1 MKRKLLLIVMFLGLQ
16 YVALAQT
23 RNVSGKV
30 VDAGTKMPIRGVSII
45 VPGTKI
51 GTTTN
56 DNGEFN
62 FSVPQETKN
71 VRVTFIGYQ
80 EQLVELTGK
89 LLQIALS
96 DASQNL
102 RDVVVV
108 GYGTQKKKDLTGAI
122 STISAEDIVGRAT
135 VQVSEALQ
143 GAIPGVSVTRSSS
156 APGAGATVQIRGV
169 TSLNTNSPLVVV
181 DGIPVSSMDLVNPN
195 DIQTLTVLKDAASAS
210 IYGSRGAAGVIL
222 ITTKRG
228 KSGAS
233 NLDYTFDYAL
243 QKPTALPTYV
253 NSPTYMKYFN
263 EQATN
268 DGAATGPYA
277 NDYIVNFNAHR
288 AATPDLFPFGNTDW
302 QSLILT
308 REYAPRQEHN
318 LSFTSGTDKLKT
330 KASFG
335 YQKIGAFYNN
345 YDYERYQFRVNNDIK
360 LSDKF
365 NANVDLAYRRIDGL
379 RPVDN
384 PFSGQSAIYEARLMP
399 SIYAATYTN
408 GAYAIAKDGRNPL
421 AQLNEGGT
429 YTAGLNQL
437 QGRLALNF
445 KPLKDLTLTAQV
457 APTFDF
463 DKSKAFSKKIT
474 YTNADGSASSSSN
487 TALTTL
493 REVRTETYQLNSQFL
508 ANYTKSFN
516 DKHNFSALAGF
527 ESIYF
532 NYETLGAGR
541 DGFALTDYPY
551 LSVGSQLLRDN
562 SSDANQESLHSL
574 FGRLTYD
581 YMGKYYLQA
590 NLRYDQSSRFAPG
603 FRGATFPS
611 FSAGWNISEEN
622 FMKSVKWIS
631 YLKLRGSYGSVGN
644 QRIINPYKESARSF
658 NPAQDRD
665 YQQNYYPSQALIDL
679 SNTALFYQNGV
690 LVPLT
695 TAAQTI
701 YAINDIKWET
711 TKSSDIG
718 IDAAFLTNRLSV
730 TADYYKKSTRDILL
744 SLDIPYNLGYDRPIQ
759 NAGVLN
765 VYGWELGINWKDKIG
780 EFTYSAGFNIADAK
794 SEIKNMN
801 STRQEINGQ
810 QVNME
815 GSQFNE
821 WYGYLSTG
829 IYQTTAAASGVA
841 KTSSAVTAGDIGY
854 VDVDKNGIIN
864 ANDRVLLGGSLPRYQ
879 YGGNINVGYKGF
891 DFSVV
896 FQGVGKRLSRLN
908 NDVIRPFQE
917 QFGNFP
923 TLLDGN
929 FWSKTNSADQ
939 NLVVQYPRLS
949 NTSSTNNYASSDFWL
964 IDGSYFR
971 LKNATLGYTFSN
983 SELLKKIG
991 LQSVRIYIAANDFL
1005 TSSKFPKYADPESG
1019 NASYPIVTT
1028 FLGGVAVKF

>member
-1 MKRKLLLIVMFLGLQ
+1 MKKKLLLIAFFLCTC
-16 YVALAQT
+16 YALKAQMKSVT
-23 RNVSGKV
+23 GKV
-30 VDAGTKMPIRGVSII
+30 VDAVTKESLIGVTISI
-45 VPGTKI
+45 PGTKT
-51 GTTTN
+51 GTTT
-56 DNGEFN
+56 DTNGQ
-62 FSVPQETKN
+62 FSLNVPNGTNKLL
-71 VRVTFIGYQ
+71 VTYIGYQ
-80 EQLVELTGK
+80 EQTVSITGSSLTISLTGDTK
-89 LLQIALS
+89 
-96 DASQNL
+96 NL
-102 RDVVVV
+102 NDVVVV

-122 STISAEDIVGRAT
+122 STISAEDVTGRQTA
-135 VQVSEALQ
+135 QISEALQ
-143 GAIPGVSVTRSSS
+143 GAIPGVSVTRSSA
-156 APGAGATVQIRGV
+156 APGAGAIVQIRGV
-169 TSLNTNSPLVVV
+169 TTLNSNAPLIVV

-195 DIQTLTVLKDAASAS
+195 DVESLSILKDASSAS

-228 KSGAS
+228 KNGAS
-233 NLDYTFDYAL
+233 SLDYNFEYAL
-243 QKPTALPTYV
+243 QKPTALPSYV

-277 NDYIVNFNAHR
+277 NDYIVNFDAHR

-308 REYAPRQEHN
+308 NNYAPRQEHN
-318 LSFTSGTDKLKT
+318 LSFTSGTEKLKT

-335 YQKIGAFYNN
+335 YQDIGAFYNN
-345 YDYERYQFRVNNDIK
+345 YNYERYQFRVNNDIK

-365 NANVDLAYRRIDGL
+365 NANVDLSFRRL
-379 RPVDN
+379 NNLSPVSN
-384 PFSGQSAIYEARLMP
+384 PFSGQSPIYEARIMP
-399 SIYAATYTN
+399 PIYAATYTN

-421 AQLNEGGT
+421 AQLNQGGT
-429 YTAGLNQL
+429 TTGASNQL

-445 KPLKDLTLTAQV
+445 KPIKDLTLTAQL

-463 DKSKAFSKKIT
+463 DKSKAFSKKIA
-474 YTNADGSASSSSN
+474 YTNADGTSSAATN
-487 TALTTL
+487 TASTTL
-493 REVRTETYQLNSQFL
+493 RETRNETYQLNSQFL

-516 DKHNFSALAGF
+516 GKHNFSALAGF

-562 SSDANQESLHSL
+562 SSDAGQESLQSF

-581 YMGKYYLQA
+581 YIGKYYVQA

-603 FRGATFPS
+603 FRGASYPS

-622 FMKSVKWIS
+622 FMKSVKWLS
-631 YLKLRGSYGSVGN
+631 YLKLRASYGGVGN
-644 QRIINPYKESARSF
+644 QRITNPY
-658 NPAQDRD
+658 RD
-665 YQQNYYPSQALIDL
+665 NAQNYYPSQASIDL

-695 TAAQTI
+695 TAAQTV
-701 YAINDIKWET
+701 YAIRDIRWET
-711 TKSSDIG
+711 TKSSNIG
-718 IDAAFLTNRLSV
+718 IDAAFLNNRLSV
-730 TADYYKKSTRDILL
+730 TADYYKKRTKDILL
-744 SLDIPYNLGYDRPIQ
+744 SLDIPYNLGYDRPTQ
-759 NAGVLN
+759 NAGILD
-765 VYGWELGINWKDKIG
+765 VYGWELGLNWKDKIG
-780 EFTYSAGFNIADAK
+780 DFTYSAGFNIADAK
-794 SEIKNMN
+794 SKIKNMN
-801 STRQEINGQ
+801 GTRQEINSQ

-821 WYGYLSTG
+821 WYGYLTTG
-829 IYQTTAAASGVA
+829 IYQSTASANGAAR
-841 KTSSAVTAGDIGY
+841 TSSAVTAGDIGY
-854 VDVDKNGIIN
+854 VDIDNNGIIN
-864 ANDRVLLGGSLPRYQ
+864 ANDRVMLGASLPRYQ

-939 NLVVQYPRLS
+939 NLAVQYPRLS

-971 LKNATLGYTFSN
+971 LKNATLGYTFN
-983 SELLKKIG
+983 QLELLKKVG
-991 LQSVRIYIAANDFL
+991 LQSVRIYVAANDFL

-1028 FLGGVAVKF
+1028 FLGGIAVKF